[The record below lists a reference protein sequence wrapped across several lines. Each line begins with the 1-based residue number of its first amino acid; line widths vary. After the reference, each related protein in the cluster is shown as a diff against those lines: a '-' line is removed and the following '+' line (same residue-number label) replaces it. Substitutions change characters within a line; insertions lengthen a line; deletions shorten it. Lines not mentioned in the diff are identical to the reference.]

1 MCVNNTLQQRQQY
14 IDEDDDDDEGTTAA
28 SAAIKHNICKYAS
41 NNRNNLNNFF
51 NSRTNNT
58 TTQQYLHQQQYNAI
72 TTTVVPNVTTA
83 TTATFNC
90 KYRRKHILLLL
101 LVLFHI
107 CSSFLTHVSAYNCS
121 APGGHCQNDGKCKED
136 VGQCVCAD
144 GWQGPECQFCGG
156 KVRMYHQ
163 NGIIHD
169 GWGNYS
175 VSVKCSWLIDTKH
188 WSHKHGKP
196 PTIRMHLREFATECG
211 WDHLYIYD
219 GDSVDSP
226 LLAVFSGLMYRGN
239 FSIRSVPQV
248 IARSGTALLHFFSD
262 DAYNMSG
269 FNLSYRMNACPSDN
283 EEIECSGHGKCNDG
297 FCSCDPLYSGEACN
311 IAACPNNC
319 MEDKNH
325 GVCNLE
331 EERCICKEEYG
342 GNDCGQLKAHGVW
355 SSVNTKQSS
364 PPPGTASHAAAVWR
378 DTMYII
384 AGESYGRGKLM
395 TTYDFNG
402 NVWETVHT
410 EKGST
415 VPEQR
420 YGMSTVMYG
429 DKIFMYGGVVKGSG
443 ISNELWA
450 FDVSAKTWEN
460 ITVNAEPCNTLSTP
474 YAMCGPLHVTGHTAT
489 LVPSF
494 GDKHSYP
501 YMVVIF
507 GRSPQYGYLNTVQ
520 EFNFGTREWKIVET
534 SGYVVKGGF
543 SHSAAY
549 DYLTEKIYVYGGIV
563 SESEASQYITTRLYA
578 YSPSTHT
585 WTLLS
590 SAPSARLL
598 HTANFVNQGLMMVF
612 GGNTHNDTAESY
624 GAKCYSQDLLVYDVF
639 CDSWHKQN
647 IPMHLQADLARFGH
661 SSVVFEDNLYIYGG
675 FNGQLLNDILR
686 FSPGHCNYYSK
697 EEKCT
702 NARPGVKCIW
712 DVQKMRCIPITR
724 VQRSAIYG
732 REQYDYIACPSKSR
746 ITMTS
751 ELLLDVTRCQELNN
765 CQSCVANSYG
775 CTYCGSGV
783 CTKERCRE
791 TSPLTSV
798 FYETSTQQ
806 QSQHSKAQ
814 FVIATN
820 APPLNIKQLENCPI
834 KEDFRTTALCEQ
846 LHTCHACSANTACI
860 WEPEHN
866 RCRPYTAINGNRTID
881 EIICPP
887 SCASLSNCHN
897 CTENDCIW
905 CQNELRCV
913 DRNSYTASFPYGQCR
928 EWTTHTSKC
937 RTSPAGLWGNSSA
950 LSTAQCGYY
959 NSCSQCL
966 DDPACG
972 WCDDGTNTGLG
983 KCIEGGALKPHNSA
997 ECPSSQWYFT
1007 SCPRCNC
1014 NGHSKCL
1021 DSVHCEQPCSN
1032 LTFGTHCEK
1041 CGPGYWGNP
1050 INGGQC
1056 QKCDCNQQ
1064 GDICHPDTGKCYC
1077 NTKGIVG
1084 DHCEKCDSQNH
1095 YHGDPISSTC
1105 YYELTIDY
1113 QFTFNL
1119 SKKEDRHFRQINFR
1133 NSPVK
1138 PEIDADFT
1146 ITCSVPAKMDIIV
1159 KFAGSQSKILFT
1171 NINCST
1177 FRHRFPKT
1185 EYQFGHSPEDNS
1197 SLTTFYVFVHD
1208 FQPPIWIQIAFS
1220 QYPKLNLQQF
1230 FITFSTCFLLLLLM
1244 AAILWK
1250 IKQKYDMFRR
1260 RQRLFV
1266 EMEQMASRPF
1276 SQVLVDIEN
1285 RESIDLSLT
1294 MEGIANMSKKRKKEC
1309 PSPIAL
1315 EPCSGNRAAV
1325 LSLLVRLPTGGLQ
1338 HAPAGQSAGLAVASA
1353 LVTLGNPRRPSIEH
1367 SKEPKSKR
1375 KQSQHPDS
1383 CT

>member
-1 MCVNNTLQQRQQY
+1 MSFKIPSNPNY
-14 IDEDDDDDEGTTAA
+14 DPNF
-28 SAAIKHNICKYAS
+28 IKHQG
-41 NNRNNLNNFF
+41 R
-51 NSRTNNT
+51 SRIKKLFCILMLL
-58 TTQQYLHQQQYNAI
+58 QY
-72 TTTVVPNVTTA
+72 V
-83 TTATFNC
+83 
-90 KYRRKHILLLL
+90 
-101 LVLFHI
+101 
-107 CSSFLTHVSAYNCS
+107 SSFFQALAFNCS
-121 APGGHCQNDGKCKED
+121 APDECYQNNGKWQED
-136 VGQCVCAD
+136 FGQCICAY
-144 GWQGPECQFCGG
+144 GWKGSACEYCSG
-156 KVRMYHQ
+156 KVRLTDES
-163 NGIIHD
+163 GIIHD

-175 VSVKCSWLIDTKH
+175 ESNKCNWLIDTRNSNWLK
-188 WSHKHGKP
+188 KQNQP

-239 FSIRSVPQV
+239 FSIRRVPQV

-283 EEIECSGHGKCNDG
+283 EEIECSGHGKCKDG
-297 FCSCDPLYSGEACN
+297 FCVCDPLYSGEACN

-319 MEDKNH
+319 MEDRNH

-331 EERCICKEEYG
+331 EERCICKEGYG

-355 SSVNTKQSS
+355 SSVNTKQSL

-415 VPEQR
+415 VPEHR

-429 DKIFMYGGVVKGSG
+429 DKIFMYGGVVKGTG
-443 ISNELWA
+443 ITNELWA

-489 LVPSF
+489 LVPGF
-494 GDKHSYP
+494 GDKHSYR

-534 SGYVVKGGF
+534 TGYVVKGGF

-563 SESEASQYITTRLYA
+563 SESEASQYITTSLYA
-578 YSPSTHT
+578 YSPSTRT

-598 HTANFVNQGLMMVF
+598 HTANFINQGLMMVF

-661 SSVVFEDNLYIYGG
+661 SAVVFEDDLYIYGG
-675 FNGQLLNDILR
+675 FNGQLLNDMLR
-686 FSPGHCNYYSK
+686 FSSGICSFYTK

-712 DVQKMRCIPITR
+712 DVQKMRCIPITK

-746 ITMTS
+746 LTKTS
-751 ELLLDVTRCQELNN
+751 ELLLDVSRCQELTN
-765 CQSCVANSYG
+765 CQSCVSNSYG
-775 CTYCGSGV
+775 CTYCGNGV

-820 APPLNIKQLENCPI
+820 APPLNIKQLENCPAN
-834 KEDFRTTALCEQ
+834 EDVRIAAICEQ
-846 LHTCHACSANTACI
+846 LHTCHACAANTACM

-866 RCRPYTAINGNRTID
+866 RCRSYVSANGNRTVD

-905 CQNELRCV
+905 CQNELRCI

-928 EWTTHTSKC
+928 DWTTYTSKC
-937 RTSPAGLWGNSSA
+937 DTSHHNSSK
-950 LSTAQCGYY
+950 SQCDNY
-959 NSCSQCL
+959 NSCSECL

-972 WCDDGTNTGLG
+972 WCDDGSNTGIG
-983 KCIEGGALKPHNSA
+983 KCTEGGASNVKDLS
-997 ECPSSQWYFT
+997 ECPSNQWYFIT
-1007 SCPRCNC
+1007 CPLCNC
-1014 NGHSKCL
+1014 NGHSKCYHN
-1021 DSVHCEQPCSN
+1021 SQQCEKPCSDF
-1032 LTFGTHCEK
+1032 TYGSYCEK
-1041 CGPGYWGNP
+1041 CISGYWGNP
-1050 INGGQC
+1050 HNGGQC
-1056 QKCDCNQQ
+1056 QNCKCNGN
-1064 GDICHPDTGKCYC
+1064 GDSCHPETGKCYC
-1077 NTKGIVG
+1077 NTKGTIG
-1084 DHCEKCDSQNH
+1084 NHCEKCDTRNN
-1095 YHGDPISSTC
+1095 YRVDPTNSYC
-1105 YYELTIDY
+1105 YYELITNY
-1113 QFTFNL
+1113 RYTFNISRPDEL
-1119 SKKEDRHFRQINFR
+1119 HYKEIHFH
-1133 NSPVK
+1133 NSPIKTDTDV
-1138 PEIDADFT
+1138 DFV
-1146 ITCSVPAKMDIIV
+1146 ITCNGSAKLYIELQQL
-1159 KFAGSQSKILFT
+1159 FATTEQLFAD
-1171 NINCST
+1171 INCSNFT
-1177 FRHRFPKT
+1177 QRFSHDKNKYDDLMET
-1185 EYQFGHSPEDNS
+1185 NRT
-1197 SLTTFYVFVHD
+1197 LTTFHVSLRD
-1208 FQPPIWIQIAFS
+1208 LKPPILIQISFA
-1220 QYPKLNLQQF
+1220 QYPKLNILQ
-1230 FITFSTCFLLLLLM
+1230 S
-1244 AAILWK
+1244 
-1250 IKQKYDMFRR
+1250 
-1260 RQRLFV
+1260 LF
-1266 EMEQMASRPF
+1266 
-1276 SQVLVDIEN
+1276 
-1285 RESIDLSLT
+1285 
-1294 MEGIANMSKKRKKEC
+1294 GI
-1309 PSPIAL
+1309 I
-1315 EPCSGNRAAV
+1315 
-1325 LSLLVRLPTGGLQ
+1325 
-1338 HAPAGQSAGLAVASA
+1338 
-1353 LVTLGNPRRPSIEH
+1353 
-1367 SKEPKSKR
+1367 
-1375 KQSQHPDS
+1375 
-1383 CT
+1383 